1 MDAHAP
7 APYDK
12 NVLMAV
18 RAVVNGAANDGQ
30 QKMAMDW
37 IINSVCNYYDL
48 SYRPDGMGGARATD
62 FHEGRRFCGAQ
73 IVKMLRP
80 EALLAVEKVESKRK
94 TRREANPND

>member
-1 MDAHAP
+1 MEAHAP
-7 APYDK
+7 VWYDK
-12 NVLMAV
+12 DVLMAV
-18 RAVVNGAANDGQ
+18 RAVASGKANEGQ
-30 QKMAMDW
+30 QKTAFDW
-37 IINSVCNYYDL
+37 IINHASGYYDL

-94 TRREANPND
+94 TRHEAKPND